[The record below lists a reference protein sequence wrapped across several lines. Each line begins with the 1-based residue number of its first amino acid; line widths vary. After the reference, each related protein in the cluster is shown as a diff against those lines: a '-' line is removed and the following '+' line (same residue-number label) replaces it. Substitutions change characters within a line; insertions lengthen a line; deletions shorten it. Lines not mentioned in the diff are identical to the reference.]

1 MKKRSGAKRTA
12 SPKISIE
19 RLKDMPLKEY
29 TALLVRDMVAAL
41 NLKTRDAGS
50 KRKEKQDRGKR

>member
-1 MKKRSGAKRTA
+1 MGSQ
-12 SPKISIE
+12 KISIE

-41 NLKTRDAGS
+41 NVKAGDAKS
-50 KRKEKQDRGKR
+50 KGKEKQERGKANKR

>member
-1 MKKRSGAKRTA
+1 MGSR
-12 SPKISIE
+12 KISIE

-41 NLKTRDAGS
+41 NVKT
-50 KRKEKQDRGKR
+50 KRKEKQERGKANKR